1 MMTFSERFFGWI
13 PCFSFIYPNNPQYF
27 TRFIQINP
35 MIALCTNNDYTIY
48 QLFTFTITRSA
59 IFPILRIQF
68 ADYCNHMSS
77 SRIQSIGPYEFH
89 GDIGDGAFS
98 VVRLC
103 QKRGTGEYL
112 ACKIV
117 EKKRL
122 NTPQLQSRF
131 ELEVRINQQLHHPGI
146 VQMLDLY
153 GDEKRYYMFQ
163 EFCPHKDLFQYIVDR
178 GRLTDEESKPIF
190 RQLLEAIKYVHSMG
204 VSHRDLKP
212 ENVLIGPDGKIKISD
227 FGLSRF
233 RNSQGLVDTPCGSP
247 CYASPECISGRS
259 YNGITTDVWS
269 CGVILYAMLTGQ
281 LPWTKRNQTQ
291 LFQQIRRGEYTVPS
305 YVSEEAKTMIKKLM
319 TVDIKARYTVDQALA
334 DPWLADVP
342 QQFDKNEQKGYV
354 SLREVDRYFLRDIPD
369 LDVGRELANQRSNS
383 APKMKWSRLARL
395 LGAKGR
401 KHKHRRRKRE
411 GEEDGDRRR
420 RKHRRSSSSN
430 ESSTSDQDGDKK
442 RHSARRTRIEL
453 PTVEPPRRRTDRR
466 RGKVRPPSA
475 AILQSQLTSK
485 PPEKGK
491 TASGK

>member
-1 MMTFSERFFGWI
+1 M
-13 PCFSFIYPNNPQYF
+13 
-27 TRFIQINP
+27 
-35 MIALCTNNDYTIY
+35 
-48 QLFTFTITRSA
+48 SA
-59 IFPILRIQF
+59 KK
-68 ADYCNHMSS
+68 N
-77 SRIQSIGPYEFH
+77 SIGPYEFH

-103 QKRGTGEYL
+103 QNRGTGEYL

-122 NTPQLQSRF
+122 NTKHLQTRF
-131 ELEVRINQQLHHPGI
+131 EIEIRINQQLHHPGI

-153 GDEKRYYMFQ
+153 GDETSYYMFQ

-178 GRLTDEESKPIF
+178 GRLKEEESKPIF
-190 RQLLEAIKYVHSMG
+190 RQILEAIKYIHSMG
-204 VSHRDLKP
+204 VSHRDMKP

-233 RNSQGLVDTPCGSP
+233 RSPQGLVDTPCGSP

-259 YNGITTDVWS
+259 YNGITTDIWS

-305 YVSEEAKTMIKKLM
+305 YVSAEAKNMITKLM
-319 TVDIKARYTVDQALA
+319 TVDIAKRYTVDQALE
-334 DPWLADVP
+334 DPWLAGVP

-369 LDVGRELANQRSNS
+369 LNLGDELEKQRSLS
-383 APKMKWSRLARL
+383 TPRIKWGKLTKM
-395 LGAKGR
+395 LGGKPR
-401 KHKHRRRKRE
+401 KHRKHRRHRH
-411 GEEDGDRRR
+411 DGDGERRH
-420 RKHRRSSSSN
+420 RKHRRSSSSAGDS
-430 ESSTSDQDGDKK
+430 ESSASEQEQQEQK
-442 RHSARRTRIEL
+442 RHSARRTRFQL
-453 PTVEPPRRRTDRR
+453 PTAVEQPRKRPERR
-466 RGKVRPPSA
+466 RGKMRPPSA
-475 AILQSQLTSK
+475 AILQSQLTSR

-491 TASGK
+491 TVSGK